1 MPKISTYIVDNV
13 VSGQDK
19 VIGTDADDLKRT
31 KNYTIDSI
39 ANYTIAQI
47 DQITQGNRIDGD
59 VDWTG
64 VGLIFE
70 STVITGTLNGVDIN
84 IPQNLNIQLA
94 QADPSNDRI
103 DIFVVNENSTLTV
116 IQGTPSANPQKPNID
131 ETSQYEIGLVLVKA
145 GQTTPDG
152 LNLNMVYDED
162 TGEPNE
168 WSLTTST
175 VDINPGSTVDP
186 YTGTK
191 SIEFKDIATESSVI
205 FTKTI
210 PVNIANFES
219 LTFKLKKSVNTPR
232 FVMAVILSTASSDVA
247 MPITVFDGQFGFSDA
262 IYDEWQNITINRDD
276 FGLPTFGDFQK
287 ITFILSPFDG
297 FIDRVQVN
305 ESDSV
310 DFSDVHDLQFVL
322 DNGYFAGNP
331 LPVGKFTSYVNL
343 DIHDNK
349 EFDFFLVDESDSD
362 LRSSMYLTTSNFD
375 LFVNDDAND
384 GSSNISINP
393 STGVELKRNSF
404 GEIIRLRISEPGSI
418 GVLNSQNTFYIPVP
432 TVADKDYFLATSVD
446 NIDADSL
453 GNVTLSGKET
463 SDIGTVIP
471 LDTVNGHNCNFSAAN
486 ANVLYTLENSANII
500 NAWAQVLI
508 NTLSEPSVVGAVQEG
523 GVEWKVSTNMYMVV
537 RNDGDKVVYYF
548 INRDVND
555 TTYVKT
561 DTDSEPTGS
570 DQVLNIVSLTQAEY
584 DAGTPVATT
593 LYIIT
598 DA

>member
-1 MPKISTYIVDNV
+1 MTKIKYYITDNV

-19 VIGTDADDLKRT
+19 VIGTDVDNNNRT
-31 KNYTIDSI
+31 RNYTISDI
-39 ANYTIAQI
+39 AGYTIAQI

-64 VGLIFE
+64 VGLVFE
-70 STVITGTLNGVDIN
+70 STVITGTLNGIEIN
-84 IPQNLNIQLA
+84 IPQNLSIELSE
-94 QADPSNDRI
+94 ADPTNDRI

-116 IQGTPSANPQKPNID
+116 IQGTPSSNPQKPNID

-162 TGEPNE
+162 TGEPSE

-175 VDINPGSTVDP
+175 VDVNPGSTVDP

-191 SIEFKDIATESSVI
+191 SIEFKDIDTESSVI
-205 FTKTI
+205 FTKTT
-210 PVNIANFES
+210 PVDIANFES
-219 LTFKLKKSVNTPR
+219 LTFKLKKSVSTPR
-232 FVMAVILSTASSDVA
+232 FVMSVILSTASSDVA
-247 MPITVFDGQFGFSDA
+247 LPLSVFDGQFGFSDA

-287 ITFILSPFDG
+287 ITFILSSFDG

-310 DFSDVHDLQFVL
+310 DFSEVHDLQFVL

-331 LPVGKFTSYVNL
+331 LPEGKFTSYVNL
-343 DIHDNK
+343 DIYDNK
-349 EFDFFLVDESDSD
+349 EFDFNLVDESNSD
-362 LRSSMYLTTSNFD
+362 LISFMRLTTSNFD
-375 LFVNDDAND
+375 LFVNDEAND
-384 GSSNISINP
+384 GKSNISINP
-393 STGVELKRNSF
+393 STGVELIRNSF
-404 GEIIRLRISEPGSI
+404 DEIIRLRISEPGSI
-418 GVLNSQNTFYIPVP
+418 GVPYSDNTFYIPVP
-432 TVADKDYFLATSVD
+432 TVADKDYYLSTSVD
-446 NIDADSL
+446 GIDSDEY

-463 SDIGTVIP
+463 ADIGTVIP

-486 ANVLYTLENSANII
+486 ANTSYTLNDSGII

-508 NTLSEPSVVGAVQEG
+508 NTATEPSVVGAVQEG
-523 GVEWKVSTNMYMVV
+523 GIEWQASTNLYMVV

-548 INRDVND
+548 ITRDVN
-555 TTYVKT
+555 TSTYVRT
-561 DTDSEPTGS
+561 ETVGEPSGS